1 MSSVCSI
8 AGRTI
13 ALPVLALP
21 VLALVVLAGP
31 LPAAAQA
38 QRACAPFPHVAWW
51 GDMTHDTVR
60 AVVRDRYNG
69 SWAPV
74 IDGLTQQMSTMQ
86 NLKNQGRPYAVPNST
101 RQLGGDQLTVYLD
114 QVRLTLSILYC
125 VRDQELAQRRAPA
138 APTATPAPAT
148 TAAPIPATTAAP
160 IPATPGR
167 S

>member
-1 MSSVCSI
+1 MSFLSMPTARHL
-8 AGRTI
+8 AGF
-13 ALPVLALP
+13 VLAL
-21 VLALVVLAGP
+21 AAFAGP
-31 LPAAAQA
+31 LPAQAQA

-69 SWAPV
+69 NWAPV

>member
-1 MSSVCSI
+1 MSFVRII

-13 ALPVLALP
+13 ALPVLVLP
-21 VLALVVLAGP
+21 VLVLVVLAGP

-60 AVVRDRYNG
+60 AVVHDRYNG

-101 RQLGGDQLTVYLD
+101 RQLGGDQLIVYLD

-125 VRDQELAQRRAPA
+125 LRDRELAQRRAPA
-138 APTATPAPAT
+138 PATTTAPAPAT
-148 TAAPIPATTAAP
+148 TAAPA
-160 IPATPGR
+160 PATPGR